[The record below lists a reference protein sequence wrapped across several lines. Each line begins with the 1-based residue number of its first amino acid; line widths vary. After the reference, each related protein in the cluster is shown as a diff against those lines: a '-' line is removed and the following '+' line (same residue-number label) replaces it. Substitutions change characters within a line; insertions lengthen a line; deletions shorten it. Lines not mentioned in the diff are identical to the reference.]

1 MKNRADIEVLFEFI
15 GFRKGRVFEGY
26 IPSHLVKEGYLT
38 TGIHSY
44 YNLNQEPC
52 DNLRGTITFITPEA
66 YPHTMWVGKR
76 ITMYEGGRIVGY
88 AVVTKIFNSI
98 LLCNK
103 YET

>member
-1 MKNRADIEVLFEFI
+1 MENRADIEVLFEFI

-26 IPSHLVKEGYLT
+26 RPSHLVKEGYLT

-52 DNLRGTITFITPEA
+52 DNLRGNITFITPEA

>member
-1 MKNRADIEVLFEFI
+1 MKNRADIEVLFKFI

-26 IPSHLVKEGYLT
+26 RPSHLVKEGYLT

-44 YNLNQEPC
+44 YNLNREPC
-52 DNLRGTITFITPEA
+52 DDLRDTITFITPEE
-66 YPHTMWVGKR
+66 YPHTMWIGKK
-76 ITMYEGGRIVGY
+76 ITMYEGSRIIGY

-98 LLCNK
+98 LLHNK